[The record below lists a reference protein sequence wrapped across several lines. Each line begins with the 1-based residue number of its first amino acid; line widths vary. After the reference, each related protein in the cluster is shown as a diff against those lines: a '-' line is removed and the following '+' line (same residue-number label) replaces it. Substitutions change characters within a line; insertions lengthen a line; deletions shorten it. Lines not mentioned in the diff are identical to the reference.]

1 MKSSTSLLDP
11 VPTSLFKSCFDALC
25 PAVLSIINDSLQTG
39 VVPAALKIAAVT
51 PVPKKENVELDDF
64 NNFRPISN
72 LPFLAKLLEPLIFV
86 IISQLITFLNP
97 FSQVFVNF
105 TVLRLPWSRSPMIC

>member
-1 MKSSTSLLDP
+1 MKSTTSLLDP
-11 VPTSLFKSCFDALC
+11 IPTSLFKSCFDALC

-51 PVPKKENVELDDF
+51 PVPKKENVALDDF

-72 LPFLAKLLEPLIFV
+72 LPFLAKLLERMCLLFV
-86 IISQLITFLNP
+86 
-97 FSQVFVNF
+97 
-105 TVLRLPWSRSPMIC
+105 